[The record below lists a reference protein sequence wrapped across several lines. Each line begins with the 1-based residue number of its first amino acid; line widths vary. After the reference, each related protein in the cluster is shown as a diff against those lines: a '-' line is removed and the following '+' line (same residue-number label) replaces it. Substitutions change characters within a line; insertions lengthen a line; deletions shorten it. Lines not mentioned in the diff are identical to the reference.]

1 MNELLETII
10 NSLKELIGSGVKIL
24 PGLLTALIL
33 ILLTRYAAQFIRQL
47 ATQVGKRTVRSKSLQ
62 LLLSKTCY
70 ITVWVVGVLIACVAA
85 FPGLRLG
92 DIIATLGLGSVAIGF
107 AFQDIFKNFLAGIL
121 LLLQEP
127 FRIQDQVI
135 IGDYEGT
142 VERIDIRTTKIRTYT
157 GEQVLLPNATVFT
170 SAVQVR
176 TAFNSRRTDLAV
188 GVDYNTVQ
196 QLSSSYQTNPTAVQS
211 AMSIVGNYTRSA
223 LRKKRST
230 QGEQQAQQMIN
241 QFGGTQ
247 PSTQAVQ
254 MLFSAPQIQQIVQE
268 VGSKTGINSQT
279 VQRMLPLLVPLVLNF
294 LKTGTNSQNPL
305 GSNSVL
311 SGFLDAD
318 GDGDVDI
325 ADAMQMA
332 TRYLNR

>member
-10 NSLKELIGSGVKIL
+10 NSSKELIGSSVKIL

-188 GVDYNTVQ
+188 GVDYNTP
-196 QLSSSYQTNPTAVQS
+196 LSDAAEILQRT
-211 AMSIVGNYTRSA
+211 I
-223 LRKKRST
+223 
-230 QGEQQAQQMIN
+230 
-241 QFGGTQ
+241 
-247 PSTQAVQ
+247 
-254 MLFSAPQIQQIVQE
+254 QE
-268 VGSKTGINSQT
+268 VDGVLGNPNPEVDLVSFGDSSIDFIVRYWTLPQQKEVRQTQTKAIVAIKKAFDQADINIPYPIRTLYFYDQEKFNDYLT
-279 VQRMLPLLVPLVLNF
+279 PA
-294 LKTGTNSQNPL
+294 
-305 GSNSVL
+305 SNSKNEKVH
-311 SGFLDAD
+311 SGTAW
-318 GDGDVDI
+318 V
-325 ADAMQMA
+325 
-332 TRYLNR
+332 

>member
-10 NSLKELIGSGVKIL
+10 NSSKELIGSGVKIL

-188 GVDYNTVQ
+188 GVDYNTP
-196 QLSSSYQTNPTAVQS
+196 LSDAAEILQRT
-211 AMSIVGNYTRSA
+211 I
-223 LRKKRST
+223 
-230 QGEQQAQQMIN
+230 
-241 QFGGTQ
+241 
-247 PSTQAVQ
+247 
-254 MLFSAPQIQQIVQE
+254 QE
-268 VGSKTGINSQT
+268 VEGVLDNPNPEVDLVSFGDSSIDFIVRYWTLPQQKEVRQTQTKAIVAIKKAFDQADINIPYPIRTLYFYDQEKFNDYST
-279 VQRMLPLLVPLVLNF
+279 PA
-294 LKTGTNSQNPL
+294 
-305 GSNSVL
+305 SNSKNEKVH
-311 SGFLDAD
+311 SGTA
-318 GDGDVDI
+318 
-325 ADAMQMA
+325 
-332 TRYLNR
+332 